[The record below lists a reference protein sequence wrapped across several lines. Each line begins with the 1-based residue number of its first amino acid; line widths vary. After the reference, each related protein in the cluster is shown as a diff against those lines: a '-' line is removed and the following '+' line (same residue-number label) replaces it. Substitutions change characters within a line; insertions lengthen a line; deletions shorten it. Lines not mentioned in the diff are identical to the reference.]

1 MWGRS
6 RLILATLK
14 PTHCSVV
21 DLRPT
26 DNVTPWADL
35 RCIPFAERPW
45 AGGQAGRRDCGLQVI
60 SSGGLG
66 GLAGGCDHGWHPK
79 GPKPASYVPTYRGQ

>member
-21 DLRPT
+21 DRRPT
-26 DNVTPWADL
+26 DNVTPVAAL
-35 RCIPFAERPW
+35 RRISLHRSSPGL
-45 AGGQAGRRDCGLQVI
+45 AGWRVAGCGLQVI
-60 SSGGLG
+60 SSDGLG
-66 GLAGGCDHGWHPK
+66 GRGGQADGCDHG
-79 GPKPASYVPTYRGQ
+79 